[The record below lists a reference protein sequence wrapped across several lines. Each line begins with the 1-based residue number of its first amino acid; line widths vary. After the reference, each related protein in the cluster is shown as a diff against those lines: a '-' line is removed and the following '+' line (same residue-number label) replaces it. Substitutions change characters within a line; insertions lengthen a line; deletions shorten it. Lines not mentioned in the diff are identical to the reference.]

1 MTTTVLVAF
10 ASKHGSTKGIAQAI
24 GGAMHSHG
32 CQVKVLPAGNVH
44 SVAEFDVVIIGSA
57 IYHDH
62 WLWDGSRL
70 LRRVRKELAAKP
82 TWLFSSGPI
91 GGTSQGEALIADGC
105 GAGVVA
111 PAALLPALQGLTILD
126 HAMFAGRVDERAG
139 GLLERDVPRGD
150 WRNFRQISDWGHM
163 VGDEVA
169 AASRVRH
176 VARVAQVA
184 HAVQAVHAVQ
194 AAQVAQAAQ
203 GAPLVHGARG
213 AQGAR
218 PAFGAR
224 YAQVA
229 RAARF

>member
-32 CQVKVLPAGNVH
+32 CRVRVMPAGNVR
-44 SVAEFDVVIIGSA
+44 SVDDFDVVIIGSA

-62 WLWDGSRL
+62 WLWEGSRL
-70 LRRVRKELAAKP
+70 LRRVRKELAGKP

-91 GGTSQGEALIADGC
+91 GGTIQGEALIADGC
-105 GAGVVA
+105 GGGVTA
-111 PAALLPALQGLTILD
+111 PAALLPALDGLVVLD

-139 GLLERDVPRGD
+139 GLLERGVPRGD
-150 WRNFRQISDWGHM
+150 WRNFRQVSDWGHM

-169 AASRVRH
+169 SARRVRD

-184 HAVQAVHAVQ
+184 HAVQAVHA
-194 AAQVAQAAQ
+194 AQAAQ
-203 GAPLVHGARG
+203 TVHVAQGMRSAQG
-213 AQGAR
+213 IQLAQGAR
-218 PAFGAR
+218 F
-224 YAQVA
+224 AQVA
-229 RAARF
+229 RVAR